1 MVAQSSQPRDTN
13 PAVPAAD
20 SSELASDN
28 GAFAISLYQTL
39 GASAGSDD
47 NLVFSPTSISIA
59 LAMLY
64 NGAANDTASAIAT
77 ALHFTLPIDRLNAA
91 FDAVDLA
98 LTTPPAGGQEGTF
111 QLSLANG
118 TWVQQGFSMVPAYLD
133 ALAVYYG
140 AGVNLLDFAGDSDT
154 ARAAINAW
162 VSGKTGGE
170 IAMLL
175 PPGSIDTDTRF
186 VLTNAVYFHGDWL
199 SSFAANSP
207 NGTFHAAV
215 GDVSVPMMSPPSESA
230 NGLIWSGSGWSG
242 AALSYQGGTTEMV
255 LIVPDAG
262 TFDAFEQG
270 LTADALAGML
280 APAQTQSGAV
290 TMPRFKFSRAASL
303 AKSLQSFG
311 MTDAFAPGVAD
322 FSGIDGAT
330 DLYVSA
336 VLHQADIAVDEKGT
350 TAAAATAVIGETA
363 SIAITYPVL
372 TVDRPFLFFI
382 VHQPTGALLFA
393 GRVVDPSTSS

>member
-1 MVAQSSQPRDTN
+1 MNV
-13 PAVPAAD
+13 
-20 SSELASDN
+20 
-28 GAFAISLYQTL
+28 
-39 GASAGSDD
+39 
-47 NLVFSPTSISIA
+47 
-59 LAMLY
+59 
-64 NGAANDTASAIAT
+64 
-77 ALHFTLPIDRLNAA
+77 A
-91 FDAVDLA
+91 FDALDLA
-98 LTTPPAGGQEGTF
+98 LTTPPAGGEDGAF

-118 TWVQQGFSMVPAYLD
+118 SWVQEGFPIVPAYLD

-140 AGVNLLDFAGDSDT
+140 AGVNRVDFTGDSDS

-162 VSGKTGGE
+162 VSGKTEGE
-170 IAMLL
+170 IPTLL

-199 SSFAANSP
+199 SSFAASSP
-207 NGTFHAAV
+207 NGTFHAAAA
-215 GDVSVPMMSPPSESA
+215 DVSVPMMSPPSESS

-242 AALSYQGGTTEMV
+242 AALSYEGGTTEMV

-262 TFDAFEQG
+262 TFDTFEQG

-280 APAQTQSGAV
+280 APAQTQAGAV
-290 TMPRFKFSRAASL
+290 TMPRFKFSLAASL
-303 AKSLQSFG
+303 ARSLKSLG
-311 MTDAFAPGVAD
+311 MTDGFVPGVAD

-330 DLYVSA
+330 DLYVSD
-336 VLHQADIAVDEKGT
+336 VVHQADIAVDEKGT
-350 TAAAATAVIGETA
+350 TAAAATAVVG
-363 SIAITYPVL
+363 SKLAIVINYPVL